1 MISKSILNG
10 IEIFTIE
17 SDHLKVSIAPALGG
31 KIINVFNKHLQ
42 KEFLWTNKALPLATN
57 ARGADYDPNFWGG
70 IDELIPNDLP
80 ETIDSIPYPD
90 HGELWTTALQYQ
102 LSEKKLPC
110 MENWSLADFITAKR
124 CM

>member
-31 KIINVFNKHLQ
+31 KIISIFNKHFQ
-42 KEFLWTNKALPLATN
+42 KEFLWTNKTLPLATN

-90 HGELWTTALQYQ
+90 HGELWTTA
-102 LSEKKLPC
+102 S
-110 MENWSLADFITAKR
+110 
-124 CM
+124 